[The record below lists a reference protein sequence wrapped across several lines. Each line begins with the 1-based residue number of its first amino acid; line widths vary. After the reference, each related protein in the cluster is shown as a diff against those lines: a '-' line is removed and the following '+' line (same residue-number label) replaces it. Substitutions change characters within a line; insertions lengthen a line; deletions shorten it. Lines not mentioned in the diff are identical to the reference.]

1 MLEKMTVE
9 EIKKV
14 LPHRYPFLFVDK
26 VEEIVLGEHI
36 VGIKNVS
43 VNEEIFQGHFPGHP
57 IFPGVLIIEALA
69 QTAGIL
75 VGKTLESQGVDVSSN
90 VVYFMSI
97 DNAKFRKPVV
107 PGDVLILK
115 VSKKQARA
123 RVWKFEGKAYVGEQ
137 IVAEAVF
144 TAMMVDR

>member
-1 MLEKMTVE
+1 MFEKMTVE

-26 VEEIVLGEHI
+26 VEEIVLGESI
-36 VGIKNVS
+36 LGVKNIS

-57 IFPGVLIIEALA
+57 VFPGVLIIEALA

-75 VGKTLESQGVDVSSN
+75 VGKTLESQDIDVSSN

-97 DNAKFRKPVV
+97 ENAKFRKPVV
-107 PGDVLILK
+107 PGDTLMLQ
-115 VSKKQARA
+115 VSKKQSRA
-123 RVWKFEGKAYVGEQ
+123 RVWKFEGKALVGDQ
-137 IVAEAVF
+137 VVAEAVF
-144 TAMMVDR
+144 TAMMVER